1 MCPYDFA
8 RTIQISTLI
17 KIMTCSEMVDIL
29 GDNITFFQIFDY
41 AVKKYTAVI
50 EIKEKKNTFEMIT

>member
-41 AVKKYTAVI
+41 AAKRYAAVI
-50 EIKEKKNTFEMIT
+50 EILRKYLGDD